1 MALVDVRDNSE
12 HREQHAV
19 FFPCTNGCSS
29 PVKCPLPGKLKDCS
43 GSISA
48 GGGIDLCKTFS
59 VRIRGIARIEEFG

>member
-1 MALVDVRDNSE
+1 MSQANAVECPVLVTR
-12 HREQHAV
+12 
-19 FFPCTNGCSS
+19 NGW
-29 PVKCPLPGKLKDCS
+29 S